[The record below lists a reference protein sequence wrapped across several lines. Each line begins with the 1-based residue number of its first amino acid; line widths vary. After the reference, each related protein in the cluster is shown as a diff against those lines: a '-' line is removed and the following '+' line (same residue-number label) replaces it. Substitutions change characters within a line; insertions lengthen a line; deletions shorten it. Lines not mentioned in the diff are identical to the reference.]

1 MKLAYTPKHFDLV
14 EFLPKEVYEKL
25 TAETKWKGWM
35 MLDERMLRHADQCR
49 EAFGPLTI
57 NNWNIGGKRNESG
70 LRVPGMATYNP
81 FSQHSFGR
89 AFDCVSSTWT
99 GEKMRQYILA
109 NKDKFPYVT
118 RMEKGT
124 SWLHSDCG
132 NAEPITLVNA

>member
-1 MKLAYTPKHFDLV
+1 MTLAYIPKHFVLQ
-14 EFLPKEVYEKL
+14 EFLPRQIYEQI
-25 TAETKWKGWM
+25 TPATMWKGWM

-57 NNWNIGGKRNESG
+57 NNWHIGGNRNESG
-70 LRVPGMATYNP
+70 LRISGMATYNP

-89 AFDCVSSTWT
+89 AFDCVSKVKT
-99 GEKMRQYILA
+99 GEEMRQYILA

-118 RMEKGT
+118 RMEIGT

-132 NAEPITLVNA
+132 NAPAITMVNG